1 MWSARNWPDAVT
13 CPTCDRRFSPQ
24 GIERHVCRGVP
35 ATRTPWRTCEHCG
48 GRFTSKGLSRH
59 QTACA
64 RPKPTHDCE
73 VCDATFATARM
84 LSLHVGRAHPHG
96 EPIDPRLA
104 SLRAIA
110 AGRGWLVVAEDEP
123 DCVLAIRITDPVTVV
138 HAVARSG
145 DIVGRVVSRAH
156 GPRHVGGCDND
167 APVPLT
173 LDVNGY
179 DDIRAVLERMQ

>member
-24 GIERHVCRGVP
+24 GIERHVCHGVP
-35 ATRTPWRTCEHCG
+35 ATRTPWRTCKHCG

-59 QTACA
+59 ETACA
-64 RPKPTHDCE
+64 VPKATHG
-73 VCDATFATARM
+73 CDQCKKTYATQRLLT
-84 LSLHVGRAHPHG
+84 LHRNKAHPADAVT
-96 EPIDPRLA
+96 DPRIDR
-104 SLRAIA
+104 LRAVA
-110 AGRGWLVVAEDEP
+110 VGSGWTVVSDEP